1 MTWHIPGVILLPLL
15 GTVFGAGAVV
25 FLRGKMDR
33 RVQRALSGF
42 AAGVMTAASVWS
54 LILPAIERSERLGA
68 FAFLPALTGVWAGVL
83 FLLLLDRASAK
94 AGRDGGS
101 MLAFAVTLHN
111 LPEGMAVGAV
121 TAGWLFGGEIPFAA
135 VFAFSLGIAL
145 QNLPEG
151 AIISMP
157 LRSSG
162 MSRPRAFGKGAM
174 SGLVE
179 PFGAAV
185 TLLLSGVLIPVLP
198 YVLCFAAGAMLYVVA
213 EELIPEMKEGEP
225 GILGTLCFT
234 LGFTLMM
241 TLDVALS

>member
-1 MTWHIPGVILLPLL
+1 MTFGVPAAVLLPFIGTAL
-15 GTVFGAGAVV
+15 GSGAVF
-25 FLRGKMDR
+25 FLRGEMDR

-54 LILPAIERSERLGA
+54 LILPAIERSAALGA
-68 FAFLPALTGVWAGVL
+68 FSFFPALSGVWAGVL
-83 FLLLLDRASAK
+83 FLLLLDRAAPRFK
-94 AGRDGGS
+94 TGGS

-121 TAGWLFGGEIPFAA
+121 IAGWLYGEGSFAA

-157 LRSSG
+157 LRSG
-162 MSRPRAFGKGAM
+162 GETRLRAFWQGVR
-174 SGLVE
+174 SGVVE
-179 PFGAAV
+179 PAGSLV
-185 TLLLSGVLIPVLP
+185 TVLLSGVLVPVLP

-225 GILGTLCFT
+225 GVLGTVCFT

-241 TLDVALS
+241 TMDVALG

>member
-1 MTWHIPGVILLPLL
+1 MTFGVPAAVLLPFIGTSL
-15 GTVFGAGAVV
+15 GSGAVF
-25 FLRGKMDR
+25 FLRGEMDR

-54 LILPAIERSERLGA
+54 LILPAIERSVQLGA
-68 FAFLPALTGVWAGVL
+68 FAFFPALTGVWAGVL
-83 FLLLLDRASAK
+83 FLLLLDRATAK
-94 AGRDGGS
+94 AGRCGSS

-121 TAGWLFGGEIPFAA
+121 TAGWLFGEEIPFAA

-162 MSRPRAFGKGAM
+162 MSRLRAFGSGAM
-174 SGLVE
+174 SGVVE
-179 PFGAAV
+179 PFGAAA

-198 YVLCFAAGAMLYVVA
+198 YVLCFAAGAMLYVVV

>member
-1 MTWHIPGVILLPLL
+1 MTFRVPAAVLLPFIGTAL
-15 GTVFGAGAVV
+15 GSGAVF
-25 FLRGKMDR
+25 FLRGEMDR

-54 LILPAIERSERLGA
+54 LILPAIERSAALGA
-68 FAFLPALTGVWAGVL
+68 FSFFPALSGVWAGVL
-83 FLLLLDRASAK
+83 FLLLLDRAAPRFK
-94 AGRDGGS
+94 TGGS

-121 TAGWLFGGEIPFAA
+121 IAGWLYGEGSFAA

-157 LRSSG
+157 LRSCG
-162 MSRPRAFGKGAM
+162 ETRLRAFGKGVR
-174 SGLVE
+174 SGIVE
-179 PFGAAV
+179 PMGAVV
-185 TLLLSGVLIPVLP
+185 TVLLSGALVPVLP

-225 GILGTLCFT
+225 GVLGTVCFT

-241 TLDVALS
+241 TMDVALG